1 MKSRYLTNLA
11 LIVLAI
17 ALYWFNNQADKVTST
32 NITVSPIS
40 LDTINH
46 IMIERA
52 DRDSIII
59 NKLEDEWRLISPLKA
74 RANPTRVELIL
85 SLVNTPSNKQLT
97 ITPNTELYQYN
108 ITADSTKLTLNDS
121 QFNFGGV
128 EALSKDRYI
137 LANKTLH
144 LVNDRIAPLLNAN
157 ATSFVDNRLF
167 PPKAKISKLDIPY
180 YDQSSQGLDNTQ
192 RMVIQNQK
200 GQWTS
205 QPHENADSLFEFI
218 ENWQHSHALQIL
230 PLSRVRQL
238 EESKPLSLYITLN
251 DQDNSHEYKLLYSDN
266 TLIIIDGRQQLAY
279 QLAPGLI
286 HQLFPKNK
294 P

>member
-128 EALSKDRYI
+128 EALSNR
-137 LANKTLH
+137 
-144 LVNDRIAPLLNAN
+144 PLYL
-157 ATSFVDNRLF
+157 
-167 PPKAKISKLDIPY
+167 
-180 YDQSSQGLDNTQ
+180 G
-192 RMVIQNQK
+192 
-200 GQWTS
+200 
-205 QPHENADSLFEFI
+205 E
-218 ENWQHSHALQIL
+218 
-230 PLSRVRQL
+230 
-238 EESKPLSLYITLN
+238 
-251 DQDNSHEYKLLYSDN
+251 
-266 TLIIIDGRQQLAY
+266 
-279 QLAPGLI
+279 
-286 HQLFPKNK
+286 
-294 P
+294 